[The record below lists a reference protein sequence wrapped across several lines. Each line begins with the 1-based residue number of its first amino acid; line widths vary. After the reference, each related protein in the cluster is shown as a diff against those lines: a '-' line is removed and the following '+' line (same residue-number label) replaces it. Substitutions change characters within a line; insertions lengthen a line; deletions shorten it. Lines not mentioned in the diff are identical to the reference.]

1 MGVMGM
7 TAEGAT
13 VVARK
18 RDVDSPEAKIT
29 EGELTGRI
37 IGAAIRVL
45 DALRPGLDEKLYENA
60 LVIELAKQGLEPE
73 QQKSFPVH
81 YDGKFIGRLIPDL
94 IVKGV
99 VVDTKVVTAFT
110 PDHVAQMLGYLNIS
124 GLPLGLLLNF
134 RYRKLQIKRVILGAA
149 DEPEPLV
156 L

>member
-1 MGVMGM
+1 MGM
-7 TAEGAT
+7 TAEGAEN
-13 VVARK
+13 A
-18 RDVDSPEAKIT
+18 
-29 EGELTGRI
+29 EGELTGKI
-37 IGAAIRVL
+37 IGSAIRVL
-45 DALRPGLDEKLYENA
+45 DALKPGLDEKLYENA

-81 YDGKFIGRLIPDL
+81 YDGKFIGKLIPDL

-110 PDHVAQMLGYLNIS
+110 PDHVAQMLGYLNIT

-134 RYRKLQIKRVILGAA
+134 RYRKLQIKRVILGTA

>member
-1 MGVMGM
+1 MGI
-7 TAEGAT
+7 TAEDAEN
-13 VVARK
+13 A
-18 RDVDSPEAKIT
+18 

-60 LVIELAKQGLEPE
+60 LVIELAKQGLQPE

-81 YDGKFIGRLIPDL
+81 YNGKFIGKLIPDL
-94 IVKGV
+94 IVKDV
-99 VVDTKVVTAFT
+99 VVDAKVVTAFT
-110 PDHVAQMLGYLNIS
+110 PDHIAQMLGYLNIT

-134 RYRKLQIKRVILGAA
+134 RYRKLQIKRVILNENSVAEEG
-149 DEPEPLV
+149 PLV

>member
-1 MGVMGM
+1 MGI
-7 TAEGAT
+7 TAEDAEN
-13 VVARK
+13 A
-18 RDVDSPEAKIT
+18 

-60 LVIELAKQGLEPE
+60 LVIELAKQGLQPE

-81 YDGKFIGRLIPDL
+81 YNGKFIGKLIPDL
-94 IVKGV
+94 IVKDV
-99 VVDTKVVTAFT
+99 VVDAKVVTAFT
-110 PDHVAQMLGYLNIS
+110 PNHIAQMLGYLNIT

-134 RYRKLQIKRVILGAA
+134 RYRKLQIKRVILNESSATEEG
-149 DEPEPLV
+149 PLV

>member
-1 MGVMGM
+1 MGI
-7 TAEGAT
+7 TAEDAEN
-13 VVARK
+13 A
-18 RDVDSPEAKIT
+18 

-60 LVIELAKQGLEPE
+60 LVIELAKQGLQPE

-81 YDGKFIGRLIPDL
+81 YNGKFIGKLIPDL
-94 IVKGV
+94 IVKDV
-99 VVDTKVVTAFT
+99 VVDAKVVTAFT
-110 PDHVAQMLGYLNIS
+110 PDHIAQMLGYLNIT

-134 RYRKLQIKRVILGAA
+134 RYRKLQIKRVILNESSATEEG
-149 DEPEPLV
+149 PLV